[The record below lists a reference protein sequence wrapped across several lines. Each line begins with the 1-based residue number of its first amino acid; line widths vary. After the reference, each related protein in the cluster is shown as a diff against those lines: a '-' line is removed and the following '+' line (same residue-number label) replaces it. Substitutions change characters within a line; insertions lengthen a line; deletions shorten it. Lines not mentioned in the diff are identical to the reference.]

1 MSRIAMKN
9 RDIVSLV
16 NMGVLN
22 VDYSVV
28 DGKDA
33 YKVYRT
39 LRDIR
44 KAAQDIEEQRGELIR
59 RHVSDEEV
67 RKAQAYEAAVKD
79 KKEPE
84 RTGEEYAAVVA
95 KLNEAGKEIESLM
108 NDTTEIDVRTIP
120 FGEYFKV
127 KKANKD
133 LLKPAADF
141 ILEGV
146 LWKDEDDT
154 EVEGNGGG
162 SEQR

>member
-28 DGKDA
+28 DGRDA

-59 RHVSDEEV
+59 RHVSDEEI
-67 RKAQAYEAAVKD
+67 RKAQAYETAVKS

-84 RTGEEYAAVVA
+84 MTGEEYAAVIA

-146 LWKDEDDT
+146 LWKDEDDGKEAGET
-154 EVEGNGGG
+154 AEE
-162 SEQR
+162 